1 MYSFKRISIVLAS
14 TLMLGLSAQAKTA
27 KEAKESYLKAGK
39 ELMAMI
45 NSGKIDET
53 KAQTLVYTM
62 VDDASAYA
70 QDYAKKDKSSEKLVG
85 LVVKEIPEMKK
96 ADFVTLEKQYHD
108 AEKFP
113 TTATGIN
120 LKDEKNEK
128 YTDLF
133 HPIVHPLMTL
143 QALKSKNTK
152 DAKEEL
158 SEGMEQIE
166 KAE

>member
-1 MYSFKRISIVLAS
+1 MKNTIKIISLLLCVFS
-14 TLMLGLSAQAKTA
+14 TSAFAKSA
-27 KEAKESYLKAGK
+27 KEAKESYGKAGK

-45 NSGKIDET
+45 NSGKIDEA
-53 KAQTLVYTM
+53 KAQTLAYTM

-70 QDYAKKDKSSEKLVG
+70 QDYAKKDKKSEKLVA
-85 LVVKEIPEMKK
+85 LVVKEIPNMKK
-96 ADFVTLEKQYHD
+96 ATFVELEKQYHD

-113 TTATGIN
+113 ASATGVD
-120 LKDEKNEK
+120 LKDEANEK

-133 HPIVHPLMTL
+133 HPVVHPLMTL
-143 QALKSKNTK
+143 AAIKSKNLK

-158 SEGMEQIE
+158 AEGMEQIE

>member
-1 MYSFKRISIVLAS
+1 MSHLKTFAVALFGTVLMV
-14 TLMLGLSAQAKTA
+14 LPVQAKTG
-27 KEAKESYLKAGK
+27 KEAKASYIKAGK

-45 NSGKIDET
+45 NSGKIDEA
-53 KAQTLVYTM
+53 KAQTLAFTM
-62 VDDASAYA
+62 VDEASAYA

-96 ADFVTLEKQYHD
+96 ADFTTLEKQYHD

-113 TTATGIN
+113 TAATGID

-143 QALKSKNTK
+143 QALKAKNIK

-158 SEGMEQIE
+158 SEGIEQIE